1 MTDVTI
7 YTTPTCQYCKKT
19 KKFFKEHDVEY
30 TEHDVAEDRDR
41 AKEMIDKSGQR
52 GVPVVVIED
61 DGEEEVVVG
70 FNQDRL
76 SELLGI
82 EA

>member
-1 MTDVTI
+1 MSDVTI

-19 KKFFKEHDVEY
+19 KTFFNENDIEY
-30 TEHDVAEDRDR
+30 KEHDVAEDRDR
-41 AKEMIDKSGQR
+41 AKEMIEKSGQR

-70 FNQDRL
+70 FNEDRL